1 MENSTH
7 IIETTDEKE
16 IQEWLPS
23 SQYTVSG
30 FCHDQIGSTFF
41 EIAKLQADIA
51 FISTINTGSGLNVRG
66 FALVNTMNYE
76 EDEVEPS
83 DTWYINLVCMAKA
96 YQGPALRSRLGIVK
110 SPTGQDL
117 INHILYK
124 AAEAGKRVSLNA
136 IDTVIGYYGLN
147 FKFELATKRNETI
160 ISANEKLNDLAGI
173 QKMLNNHE
181 NEKDTLDSRTLELL
195 EERKSKI
202 LSSGSFKSATQNYF
216 RKLDKEGHEAVENA
230 GYTEG
235 WYMISP
241 ELDTE
246 FIKDIVRRK
255 ELEYSEVPYIDK
267 IFPGSKQKNKK
278 TIKRRRK
285 RNRKRTT
292 KRVYRRPKKGSK
304 KRNKSRR
311 PKRRTNRK

>member
-1 MENSTH
+1 MAYTGS
-7 IIETTDEKE
+7 IIETTDEKD

-23 SQYTVSG
+23 SQYAVSG
-30 FCHDQIGSTFF
+30 FCHNQIGSTFF
-41 EIAKLQADIA
+41 EVAKLQADIA
-51 FISTINTGSGLNVRG
+51 FISTIETHNGVNIRG

-83 DTWYINLVCMAKA
+83 DTWYINLVCMGKQ
-96 YQGPALRSRLGIVK
+96 YSGPTLRSRLGVAK

-136 IDTVIGYYGLN
+136 IDSVIGYYGVK
-147 FKFELATKRNETI
+147 FKFVLATKRNETI
-160 ISANEKLNDLAGI
+160 ISANKRLNDLAGI
-173 QKMLNNHE
+173 QKIMNNHE
-181 NEKDTLDSRTLELL
+181 NGKDTLDSHTLEMLDR
-195 EERKSKI
+195 RKNKI

-230 GYTEG
+230 GHTEG

-241 ELDTE
+241 ELDTK
-246 FIKDIVRRK
+246 FIQDIVRRK
-255 ELEYSEVPYIDK
+255 ELEYSEVPYMNNL
-267 IFPGSKQKNKK
+267 FPESRKKNKK
-278 TIKRRRK
+278 TIKRRPKRK
-285 RNRKRTT
+285 RNTQK
-292 KRVYRRPKKGSK
+292 VYRRPKKVSK

-311 PKRRTNRK
+311 PKRRTNRR

>member
-1 MENSTH
+1 MENATR

-23 SQYTVSG
+23 SQYAISG
-30 FCHDQIGSTFF
+30 FCHAQIGSTFF

-96 YQGPALRSRLGIVK
+96 YQGPTLRNGLGVVQ

-136 IDTVIGYYGLN
+136 IDTVIGYYGLK

-160 ISANEKLNDLAGI
+160 ISANKKLNDLAEI

-195 EERKSKI
+195 KERKSHI
-202 LSSGSFKSATQNYF
+202 LRSGSFKSATKDF
-216 RKLDKEGHEAVENA
+216 FTKLDKEGHEAVENA
-230 GYTEG
+230 GHTEG
-235 WYMISP
+235 LYMISP

-255 ELEYSEVPYIDK
+255 ELENSDIPYIDK

-285 RNRKRTT
+285 RNRKITT
-292 KRVYRRPKKGSK
+292 KRVYRRPKKVSK

-311 PKRRTNRK
+311 PKRRTNKR